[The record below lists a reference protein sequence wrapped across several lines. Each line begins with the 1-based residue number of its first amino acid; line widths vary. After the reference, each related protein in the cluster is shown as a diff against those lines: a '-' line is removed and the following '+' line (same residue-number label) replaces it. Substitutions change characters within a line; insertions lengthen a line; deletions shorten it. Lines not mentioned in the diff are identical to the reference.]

1 MSQYLLAAL
10 KRASPSLVGA
20 TARKCRWVS
29 SSSSPS
35 SISSSRKP
43 AFPTIESCP
52 PPTCSCQPTP
62 NMAEGFEIDHGTKLN
77 GLMPAY
83 QQHVLVCTGKDD
95 WASKIED
102 EDGGDNLAADLRGF
116 FGRGGSLSD
125 PYHNVSVLNAS
136 FPSSGRAGT
145 SVFLLPDFKL
155 VPSVERGS
163 SSEQLEGLAKG
174 YLLPEKLHNAHDAM
188 SAEHREK
195 LVRKPELQRLVGD
208 VRDFDEILVLIC
220 GHGGR
225 DQRCG
230 IYGPLLRTEFERA
243 LSQLGVDVLTGP
255 VDRVSHDGVNKKPSS
270 RVGLISHIGG
280 HKFAGNVIIY
290 LPPSLQTEEGLP
302 HPLAGHGIWYG
313 RVEPRHVEGII
324 RETVRK
330 GNSRSYSSS
339 GIPSNPDKE
348 AQPNDDADA
357 TSPNQPPVETK
368 AAAERTAN
376 SQPPPTPPPPEVEPI
391 SWLQIVLATLGVG
404 GTLTCFYYWAKQ
416 QCGPLSIPQYLFTGR
431 ELNTTT
437 FVPFTVVSKEPL
449 TDNSFIITLRPRRR
463 HVRTVASPWRGP
475 TLAWLASLSPWRGAG
490 EGRLFDLQLREHSH
504 FDVYERAWRHGLWAV
519 EVKQP
524 QLQIVREYT
533 PLPPHWADAEDQ
545 REAQRAAG
553 EIRLY
558 VRNVGEVSN
567 YLARKRP
574 GSIVELRGPYLGFDV
589 AERLGDAA
597 DKQVVF
603 LAGGTGIAP
612 AMQVAHRLLDG
623 DEYADKDKPFA
634 KPEVQITWA
643 NRLKADTAQTSS
655 IMRQLAGMRQRH
667 GKKLGLQCVVD
678 EEKKFIDEG
687 IVGKAISARKP
698 GPPQDGEACPYHSSL
713 LLQHT
718 TTDSPV
724 GEGPGC
730 RCEGPSK
737 GRNLLFV
744 SGPDG
749 FINHLAGEKLWR
761 DGMLLQGPVGG
772 LLAKIKNKYPDQFKD
787 WLVLKL

>member
-1 MSQYLLAAL
+1 M
-10 KRASPSLVGA
+10 V
-20 TARKCRWVS
+20 
-29 SSSSPS
+29 
-35 SISSSRKP
+35 
-43 AFPTIESCP
+43 
-52 PPTCSCQPTP
+52 
-62 NMAEGFEIDHGTKLN
+62 EGFEIDHGTKLN

-95 WASKIED
+95 WPSKIED
-102 EDGGDNLAADLRGF
+102 EDGGENLAADLRGY

-125 PYHNVSVLNAS
+125 
-136 FPSSGRAGT
+136 
-145 SVFLLPDFKL
+145 L

-163 SSEQLEGLAKG
+163 SSEQLEALAKG
-174 YLLPEKLHNAHDAM
+174 YLLPEKLHKAHDAM
-188 SAEHREK
+188 STEHQEK
-195 LVRKPELQRLVGD
+195 FLRKPELQRLVRG
-208 VRDFDEILVLIC
+208 VRGFDEILVLIC

-230 IYGPLLRTEFERA
+230 IYGPLLRTEFEKTLPR
-243 LSQLGVDVLTGP
+243 LGVDVLTGP
-255 VDRVSHDGVNKKPSS
+255 VDSVSESGGNKKPSS
-270 RVGLISHIGG
+270 RIGLISHIGG

-290 LPPSLQTEEGLP
+290 IPPSLQTDEGLP

-313 RVEPRHVEGII
+313 RVEPKNVEGII
-324 RETVRK
+324 HETIRK
-330 GNSRSYSSS
+330 GNVIEEHFRG
-339 GIPSNPDKE
+339 GITPSQRETQRN
-348 AQPNDDADA
+348 NDAGA
-357 TSPNQPPVETK
+357 TATNQPAGVVK
-368 AAAERTAN
+368 AIADPTAK
-376 SQPPPTPPPPEVEPI
+376 SPPPPPPPEVEPI
-391 SWLQIVLATLGVG
+391 SWLQIALATLGVG
-404 GTLTCFYYWAKQ
+404 GTLTGFYYWAKQ
-416 QCGPLSIPQYLFTGR
+416 QCGPLSLPQYLFTGR

-463 HVRTVASPWRGP
+463 HIRTVASPWRGP
-475 TLAWLASLSPWRGAG
+475 TLAWLSSLSPWRGGG
-490 EGRLFDLQLREHSH
+490 EGRLFDLQLREHSN
-504 FDVYERAWRHGLWAV
+504 FDVYDRAWRHGLWAV

-533 PLPPHWADAEDQ
+533 PLPPYWADTEDQ
-545 REAQRAAG
+545 REAERAAG

-574 GSIVELRGPYLGFDV
+574 GSIVELRGPYLGLDV
-589 AERLGDAA
+589 AERLGDPA
-597 DKQVVF
+597 DKQVTF

-623 DEYADKDKPFA
+623 DRYADKDKPLA

-643 NRLKADTAQTSS
+643 NRVRADTAQSSS

-667 GKKLGLQCVVD
+667 GKKLGLECVVD
-678 EEKKFIDEG
+678 EEKKFIDEC
-687 IVGKAISARKP
+687 IVAKAISARKP

-718 TTDSPV
+718 TTDSPA

-730 RCEGPSK
+730 RCEGSSR

-761 DGMLLQGPVGG
+761 DGMLLQGPIGG
-772 LLAKIKNKYPDQFKD
+772 LLGKIRNKYPDQFKD